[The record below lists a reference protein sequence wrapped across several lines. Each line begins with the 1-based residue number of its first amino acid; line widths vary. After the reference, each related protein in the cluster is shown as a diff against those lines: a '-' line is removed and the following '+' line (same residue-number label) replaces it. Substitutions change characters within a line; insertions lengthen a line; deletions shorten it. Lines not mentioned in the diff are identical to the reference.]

1 MCGICGIIS
10 LSNQPLSSDILQ
22 KIGRMN
28 DALAHRGPDD
38 AGIWQNDSVVLAQR
52 RLSIIDLSAAGHQ
65 PMLSPDKQTVITFN
79 GEIYNY
85 QDLKKQTPQ
94 YNYQGNSDTE
104 TLLAVYQKE
113 GKTMLNKLNG
123 MFAFAIWDEPN
134 QRLLIARDHLGIKP
148 LYYFIHNDYLIFA
161 SEIRALLASDL
172 VPRRL
177 NKNVLGEYLR
187 YQTVYA
193 PNTLVEG
200 ISMLM
205 PGHCIEVQN
214 GKIKIEQYFDFGCG
228 ISDFG
233 GNPSEIRNP
242 KSEIAKVRQTLREAV
257 GRQMMSDV
265 PFGAFLS
272 GGIDSSV
279 VVALM
284 REVTSGDIDT
294 FTISFDEKKF
304 DESPYARAIAE
315 RFNTKHHEIR
325 LSPNDFLESLPD
337 ALNALDHPSGDA
349 LNTYVVAKATKREG
363 IKMALSGL
371 GGDEL
376 FGGYPIFKQSERLQ
390 KLGFLNHIPQVV
402 RHSAGQLL
410 KKMTPSVQSQ
420 KIAAVLSLDT
430 INATT
435 AYPIFREVLN
445 AEQRQTLLKNGYA
458 DVLQTPLKHGQPL
471 QTSNAKR
478 QTPQYPNTPISQYQ
492 NIPLYS
498 EVSISEMSGYM
509 QNVLLRDSD
518 QMSMA
523 HALELRVPLLDVELV
538 KLVLQMPDAVKKGV
552 GSKPLLVAAVS
563 DLLPPSLFDRPKM
576 GFLLPFEGW
585 MRNELREFCTTYLT
599 YLADRPEFHS
609 IAIKELWQA
618 FLAGEKGVSWSR
630 LWTLVALAHWLK
642 KNKLD

>member
-10 LSNQPLSSDILQ
+10 LTNQSLSTDILQ
-22 KIGRMN
+22 KVGLMN
-28 DALAHRGPDD
+28 NALAHRGPDD
-38 AGIWQNDSVVLAQR
+38 AGVWHNDSVALAQR

-65 PMLSPDKQTVITFN
+65 PMVSPDNQIVITFN

-104 TLLAVYQKE
+104 TLLAAYQKE
-113 GKTMLNKLNG
+113 GTTMLNKLNG
-123 MFAFAIWDEPN
+123 MFAFAIWDALN
-134 QRLLIARDHLGIKP
+134 KRLLIARDHLGIKP
-148 LYYFIHNDYLIFA
+148 LYYFVNKDYLIFA

-172 VPRRL
+172 MPKKL
-177 NKNVLGEYLR
+177 NKNTLSAYLK

-193 PNTLVEG
+193 PDTLVEG

-205 PGHCIEVQN
+205 PGHFMDVKN
-214 GKIKIEQYFDFGCG
+214 GIIKIDSYWSLEEEFQ
-228 ISDFG
+228 ISDSKFQE
-233 GNPSEIRNP
+233 PSLSSNV
-242 KSEIAKVRQTLREAV
+242 KFQTSSYQKTVRQTLREAV
-257 GRQMMSDV
+257 DRQMMSDV

-279 VVALM
+279 VVGLM

-294 FTISFDEKKF
+294 FTISFAEKQF
-304 DESPYARAIAE
+304 DESPYARAISE
-315 RFNTKHHEIR
+315 RFHTKHHEIR
-325 LSPNDFLESLPD
+325 LSPDDFLDSLPD

-349 LNTYVVAKATKREG
+349 VNTYVVAKATKQQG

-390 KLGFLNHIPQVV
+390 KLSFLNHVPQGI
-402 RHSAGQLL
+402 RHSIGQIL
-410 KKMTPSVQSQ
+410 KKGDPSVQSR
-420 KIAAVLSLDT
+420 KIADVLSLET
-430 INATT
+430 INPMS
-435 AYPIFREVLN
+435 AYGIFREIFST
-445 AEQRQTLLKNGYA
+445 EQRQTLLKNGYA
-458 DVLQTPLKHGQPL
+458 N
-471 QTSNAKR
+471 SNNVIADSISISK
-478 QTPQYPNTPISQYQ
+478 YP

-498 EVSISEMSGYM
+498 QVSIAEMNGYM

-538 KLVLQMPDAVKKGV
+538 KLVLRIPDAVKKGV

-563 DLLPPSLFDRPKM
+563 DLLPASLFDRPKM
-576 GFLLPFEGW
+576 GFVLPFERW
-585 MRNELREFCTTYLT
+585 MRHELRDFCTLHLNH
-599 YLADRPEFHS
+599 LADRPEFQS
-609 IAIKELWQA
+609 MAVKQLWQS

-642 KNKLD
+642 KNGLT

>member
-10 LSNQPLSSDILQ
+10 LSNQPLSADILQ
-22 KIGRMN
+22 KIGQMN

-38 AGIWQNDSVVLAQR
+38 AGIWHKGRIALGQR

-65 PMLSPDKQTVITFN
+65 PMLSPDKRTVITFN

-104 TLLAVYQKE
+104 TLLAAYQKE

-123 MFAFAIWDEPN
+123 MFAFAIWDEAKG
-134 QRLLIARDHLGIKP
+134 RLLIARDHLGIKP

-177 NKNVLGEYLR
+177 NKHALGDYLR

-200 ISMLM
+200 VSMLM
-205 PGHCIEVQN
+205 PGHFIEVQN
-214 GKIKIEQYFDFGCG
+214 GKINIESYFDFGVG
-228 ISDFG
+228 LSDFG
-233 GNPSEIRNP
+233 ERAAEIRKP
-242 KSEIAKVRQTLREAV
+242 KSEIAMVRQTLREAV
-257 GRQMMSDV
+257 DRQMMSDV

-279 VVALM
+279 VVGLM

-315 RFNTKHHEIR
+315 RFNTKHHEIK

-349 LNTYVVAKATKREG
+349 VNTFVVAKATKREG

-376 FGGYPIFKQSERLQ
+376 FGGYPIFKQSERLE

-430 INATT
+430 INPNT

-458 DVLQTPLKHGQPL
+458 STQNPLPH
-471 QTSNAKR
+471 SI
-478 QTPQYPNTPISQYQ
+478 PISKYQ

-498 EVSISEMSGYM
+498 QVSISEMSGYM

-538 KLVLQMPDAVKKGV
+538 KLVLRIPDAVKKGV

-563 DLLPPSLFDRPKM
+563 DLLPASLFDRPKM

-585 MRNELREFCTTYLT
+585 MRNELRDFCTTHLT
-599 YLADRPEFHS
+599 YLANRPEFHS
-609 IAIKELWQA
+609 IVIKELWQA
-618 FLAGEKGVSWSR
+618 FLAGQKGVSWSR

-642 KNKLD
+642 KNNLS

>member
-10 LSNQPLSSDILQ
+10 LTNQPLSTDFLQ
-22 KIGRMN
+22 KVGRMN

-38 AGIWQNDSVVLAQR
+38 AGVWHNDSVALAQR

-65 PMLSPDKQTVITFN
+65 PMLSPDNQTVITFN

-104 TLLAVYQKE
+104 TLLAAYQKE
-113 GKTMLNKLNG
+113 GTTMLNKLNG
-123 MFAFAIWDEPN
+123 MFAFAIWDALN
-134 QRLLIARDHLGIKP
+134 KRLLIARDHLGIKP
-148 LYYFIHNDYLIFA
+148 LYYFVNKDYLIFA

-172 VPRRL
+172 MPKKL
-177 NKNVLGEYLR
+177 NKNTLSAYLK

-193 PNTLVEG
+193 PDTLVEG

-205 PGHCIEVQN
+205 PGHFMDVKN
-214 GKIKIEQYFDFGCG
+214 GIIKIESYWTLEKEFQ
-228 ISDFG
+228 ISDSKFQIP
-233 GNPSEIRNP
+233 NSKFQVSNS
-242 KSEIAKVRQTLREAV
+242 KSEIWNLTSEITKTVRQTLREAV
-257 GRQMMSDV
+257 DRQMMSDV

-279 VVALM
+279 VVGLM

-294 FTISFDEKKF
+294 FTISFAEKQF
-304 DESPYARAIAE
+304 DEAPYARAISE
-315 RFNTKHHEIR
+315 RFHTKHHEIR
-325 LSPNDFLESLPD
+325 LSPDDFLDSLPD

-349 LNTYVVAKATKREG
+349 VNTYIVAKATKQQG
-363 IKMALSGL
+363 VKMALSGL

-390 KLGFLNHIPQVV
+390 KLGFLNHVPQGI
-402 RHSAGQLL
+402 RHSIGQIL
-410 KKMTPSVQSQ
+410 KKGDPSVQSR
-420 KIAAVLSLDT
+420 KIADVLSLET
-430 INATT
+430 INPMS
-435 AYPIFREVLN
+435 AYGIFREIFSP
-445 AEQRQTLLKNGYA
+445 EQRQTLLKNGYA
-458 DVLQTPLKHGQPL
+458 S
-471 QTSNAKR
+471 SNNVIADSI
-478 QTPQYPNTPISQYQ
+478 PISKYP

-498 EVSISEMSGYM
+498 QVSIAEMNGYM

-538 KLVLQMPDAVKKGV
+538 KLVLSIPDAVKKGV

-563 DLLPPSLFDRPKM
+563 DLLPASLFDRPKM
-576 GFLLPFEGW
+576 GFVLPFERW
-585 MRNELREFCTTYLT
+585 MRHELRDFCTLYLNH
-599 YLADRPEFHS
+599 LADRPEFKGM
-609 IAIKELWQA
+609 AVKQLWQS
-618 FLAGEKGVSWSR
+618 FLAKEKGVSWSR

-642 KNKLD
+642 KNGLT